1 MRRPFQKPNG
11 QRMNSTDAPRLVG
24 LKREARQRWRE
35 KTQTNAK
42 IKGKKETKRDS
53 SLRKPTGSQ
62 ERAGKKKRRLAP
74 FGPAE
79 ASGMQKTQ
87 MTVGGGETRNQK
99 LEPHYSA
106 AGMIFST

>member
-1 MRRPFQKPNG
+1 
-11 QRMNSTDAPRLVG
+11 LVG

-74 FGPAE
+74 FG
-79 ASGMQKTQ
+79 
-87 MTVGGGETRNQK
+87 MTVGGGESRNQK
-99 LEPHYSA
+99 LEA
-106 AGMIFST
+106 R